1 MYNIPQ
7 DLKAKSQV
15 FHGVDASTF
24 FVVLAG
30 GLIGYFLSSTLG
42 LVSDKFTIIFNIFNI
57 VVFLW
62 LMMPSMWNRGKQNYQ
77 SILYAFVNDK
87 YTYHQISYPITSAE
101 SCLKTPLLD
110 EEIRYAAKKSG
121 VDLDAIR
128 KQEDEERWK
137 GLRKDDSQ

>member
-15 FHGVDASTF
+15 FHGLDATTF

-30 GLIGYFLSSTLG
+30 GLLGYFLSSTMH
-42 LVSDKFTIIFNIFNI
+42 LVSDKFTIIFNIYNI
-57 VVFLW
+57 GVFLW
-62 LMMPSMWNRGKQNYQ
+62 LMMPSLNNRGKKNYQ
-77 SILYAFVNDK
+77 SILFALINDK
-87 YTYHQISYPITSAE
+87 YTYHQESYPLSSSE
-101 SCLKTPLLD
+101 SCLKTPLIDMQL
-110 EEIRYAAKKSG
+110 RYIAKKSG

-137 GLRKDDSQ
+137 GLRKDGSE